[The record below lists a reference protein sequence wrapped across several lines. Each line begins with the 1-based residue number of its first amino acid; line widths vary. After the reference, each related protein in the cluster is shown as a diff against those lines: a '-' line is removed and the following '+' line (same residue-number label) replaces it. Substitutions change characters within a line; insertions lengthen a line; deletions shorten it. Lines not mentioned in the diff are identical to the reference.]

1 MKLQQRFASFLLC
14 LVIMITGLV
23 GYIPGYAT
31 ETLTNGNLSMA
42 NSQIES
48 ETLSDSTIVDSNIAA
63 NETAAVGSEK
73 ILLPDI
79 VKEDINASQFI
90 GRSPAKETNLNTFVF
105 KNQDG
110 TQTMKVYSHPV
121 KYIDEK
127 GKVQD
132 ISTDIKLNAN
142 GTFETKANSIKTTFS
157 KVLKDGITLK
167 HDMVNIRLVSDKL
180 SNAKLSEDNKI
191 VSYVYDDKTTLE
203 YSLTYTGFKEDII
216 VNEYTG
222 QTEYEFTLHTNGL
235 TLVKENGS
243 YFLKDSKNNI
253 KATIGDIII
262 FTADER
268 NNTFGDMTHETII
281 ANQEYVITIHVDSAY
296 LKDSKTKY
304 PIRIDPTIEI
314 NYDEDGAGAIE
325 DVTLNQNT
333 TYAGTSGSLY
343 VGRSTDGSLNRVL
356 MRFPNLSLTGIT
368 ASQITDANVEIRDIM
383 CQSDED
389 MVIECRPY
397 LSTAPSWS
405 ESQTVT
411 WNSVGSSFYGSII
424 DSHEVSYGQG
434 NATGSGSS
442 HRYRF
447 DITSLACNWA
457 AGTQSPAK
465 GIVFKATNTFENQTG
480 DNIQHWKKT
489 FASYNRSSNKPSLSM
504 SYIPGISINASESSV
519 VDGNSITL
527 TATTN
532 SNSPISWTSSHQG
545 IAIVDSNGVVS
556 GIKAGSAVIT
566 ASVTEN
572 GVTIS
577 DTCTVYVTIENG
589 VYYIK
594 NNNSSKYLQA
604 EDYGLDNMDMIL
616 QNDKYPTASSEQV
629 KLSQMWKIYYIGSGY
644 YTIRPMSK
652 LDMRWD
658 YADLELMLF
667 KQTDADILSNTDE
680 YTRWI
685 IENTSGYTIKNASC
699 ENVLQIENSSTSN
712 NAYAV
717 LDTAV
722 NNNNCK
728 WTLEKIDSVPS
739 GVVLYDKTT
748 KTPASGFTR
757 YISPEESL
765 GYFRLKLDAA
775 AYSPTSN
782 SQSVLT
788 WTSSNTNIA
797 TVDSE
802 GTVVGIAP
810 RTATITVAAYN
821 KSFSYTINVTP
832 IANGVYFLQNK
843 QSTYFADIKNQ
854 VMANGTVIHQWK
866 YHGGNTQKWIFTH
879 VGDGYYTILS
889 GNTEGIQAV
898 DQYYLGVKNDST
910 TVNDDIVLRYGS
922 LTDGMKW
929 KITVTDS
936 GAYRLTPKNG
946 ESYDYALATSSSS
959 ATNGARLM
967 QGEYWDNNSYCDEW
981 HIVYKLSYVHYYDS
995 TFVNDTTMIQNISE
1009 ANIFADMVFA
1019 QWFHVGI
1026 DMDGTATKYSTVIE
1040 NCPYGENNSCSDAC
1054 GLDCDASHHKNGLV
1068 ISNQIYYAPR
1078 EKNHIYVL
1086 WTNHD
1091 YETYCNEDSGV
1102 HKNESWIAV
1111 VYGSRPVIHFMTIKG
1126 SSTVKLACMALN
1138 LVHETAHVFGMP
1150 DVYNNAGHDKDKATH
1165 CVMEKFDSS
1174 NAYAFYQDV
1183 LNNRKEPFCSS
1194 CKASL
1199 SGYTENITIP
1209 GN

>member
-1 MKLQQRFASFLLC
+1 MKLQQRIASFLLC

-23 GYIPGYAT
+23 GHIPGYAT

-48 ETLSDSTIVDSNIAA
+48 ETLADSTIVDSNIAVGG
-63 NETAAVGSEK
+63 TAQVGSEK
-73 ILLPDI
+73 IQLPDI
-79 VKEDINASQFI
+79 VKEDINASQFT

-203 YSLTYTGFKEDII
+203 YSLTYTGFKEDIV

-268 NNTFGDMTHETII
+268 NNTFGDMTHETIT

-333 TYAGTSGSLY
+333 TYSGTSGSLY

-368 ASQITDANVEIRDIM
+368 ASQITAANVEIRDIM

-397 LSTAPSWS
+397 LSTALSWS

-480 DNIQHWKKT
+480 DNIQYWKKT

-519 VDGNSITL
+519 VEGNSITL

-545 IAIVDSNGVVS
+545 IAIVGSNGVVS
-556 GIKAGSAVIT
+556 GINAGSAVIT

-577 DTCTVYVTIENG
+577 DTCTVYVTIEDG
-589 VYYIK
+589 VYTIE
-594 NNNSSKYLQA
+594 NDMA
-604 EDYGLDNMDMIL
+604 DYALYTNTLSDYFPLTIDAI
-616 QNDKYPTASSEQV
+616 DETSEYNLL
-629 KLSQMWKIYYIGSGY
+629 KTMWKVEYLSHGMYS
-644 YTIRPMSK
+644 IRPMS
-652 LDMRWD
+652 
-658 YADLELMLF
+658 
-667 KQTDADILSNTDE
+667 ILSMGLGYDEEEYGVLIDIGSADTYEAVGEYARWSIVADGGLYKVLLDGNYNLTLQLDRAFTSCGTSIVLDVDDEMTPSGWNFIEVAEPPEGVVIYHTTYESASINDFRRVDENMVKSLSDLHILPVVYSPNTNSQDIVWTSDNSSLVPVNSLSGTITTYNLSGCAKITGTVTIGSSV
-680 YTRWI
+680 YTVVIR
-685 IENTSGYTIKNASC
+685 IEVSNLNQGRYF
-699 ENVLQIENSSTSN
+699 IENSEYKTFLQPSVISGNASETSITQ
-712 NAYAV
+712 YAWSGTSAQEWDITH
-717 LDTAV
+717 LGAGYYKICSAV
-722 NNNNCK
+722 TGLAL
-728 WTLEKIDSVPS
+728 TLPT
-739 GVVLYDKTT
+739 G
-748 KTPASGFTR
+748 
-757 YISPEESL
+757 
-765 GYFRLKLDAA
+765 AA
-775 AYSPTSN
+775 
-782 SQSVLT
+782 
-788 WTSSNTNIA
+788 
-797 TVDSE
+797 
-802 GTVVGIAP
+802 
-810 RTATITVAAYN
+810 ITG
-821 KSFSYTINVTP
+821 NVTL
-832 IANGVYFLQNK
+832 IQK
-843 QSTYFADIKNQ
+843 QYQGSDY
-854 VMANGTVIHQWK
+854 
-866 YHGGNTQKWIFTH
+866 QKWRI
-879 VGDGYYTILS
+879 
-889 GNTEGIQAV
+889 TE
-898 DQYYLGVKNDST
+898 
-910 TVNDDIVLRYGS
+910 
-922 LTDGMKW
+922 
-929 KITVTDS
+929 
-936 GAYRLTPKNG
+936 
-946 ESYDYALATSSSS
+946 
-959 ATNGARLM
+959 
-967 QGEYWDNNSYCDEW
+967 
-981 HIVYKLSYVHYYDS
+981 
-995 TFVNDTTMIQNISE
+995 
-1009 ANIFADMVFA
+1009 
-1019 QWFHVGI
+1019 
-1026 DMDGTATKYSTVIE
+1026 
-1040 NCPYGENNSCSDAC
+1040 
-1054 GLDCDASHHKNGLV
+1054 
-1068 ISNQIYYAPR
+1068 ISNHQ
-1078 EKNHIYVL
+1078 YV
-1086 WTNHD
+1086 
-1091 YETYCNEDSGV
+1091 
-1102 HKNESWIAV
+1102 
-1111 VYGSRPVIHFMTIKG
+1111 IK
-1126 SSTVKLACMALN
+1126 
-1138 LVHETAHVFGMP
+1138 
-1150 DVYNNAGHDKDKATH
+1150 
-1165 CVMEKFDSS
+1165 
-1174 NAYAFYQDV
+1174 
-1183 LNNRKEPFCSS
+1183 
-1194 CKASL
+1194 CKASEIASTDFVMASDSMQNNSAEGVNIQQREYTNDSVRSDEWNVAL
-1199 SGYTENITIP
+1199 FTYGLLTPGQSGYEEEATGLLNSININIKDCHTIGETAIGMSKEELFDILPRCNVFISMSHGSQSQEMQIKHNPDTYIEIDDIDSLENGSLCNVKLLVLMHCYLGADYANGDNIANAFAAKGVNVVISFPDKIRYFCELWIANLTDSIAQGNTIEDAILQADASLHRFDEDP
-1209 GN
+1209 NKEYSTDIRYIIGDINSIPCS

>member
-1 MKLQQRFASFLLC
+1 MKKQPLLFENIKKGVTSMKLQQRFASFLLC

-48 ETLSDSTIVDSNIAA
+48 ETLADSTIVDSNIAVGG
-63 NETAAVGSEK
+63 TAQVGSEK

-79 VKEDINASQFI
+79 VKEEINASQFI

-127 GKVQD
+127 GRIQD
-132 ISTDIKLNAN
+132 ISTDIKVNKD

-203 YSLTYTGFKEDII
+203 YSLTYTGFKEDIV

-268 NNTFGDMTHETII
+268 NNTFGDMTHETIT

-434 NATGSGSS
+434 NATNSGSS

-519 VDGNSITL
+519 VEGNSITL

-577 DTCTVYVTIENG
+577 DTCTVYVTIEDG
-589 VYYIK
+589 VYFFHNKQSTKFMYVKDYSID
-594 NNNSSKYLQA
+594 NFASVHQYSSLYSADEKTYLHQ
-604 EDYGLDNMDMIL
+604 L
-616 QNDKYPTASSEQV
+616 
-629 KLSQMWKIYYIGSGY
+629 WKICYIGQGY
-644 YTIRPMSK
+644 YSIRPMHK
-652 LDMRWD
+652 LDMGLECLGTYVDIFEMGTSDNLEDIPDEMRW
-658 YADLELMLF
+658 
-667 KQTDADILSNTDE
+667 T
-680 YTRWI
+680 
-685 IENTSGYTIKNASC
+685 IEEEIGYIIKNAAFGDY
-699 ENVLQIENSSTSN
+699 VLQTQNSSTALDAEIVLAADTGRDGCIWGLVKYTSN
-712 NAYAV
+712 
-717 LDTAV
+717 
-722 NNNNCK
+722 
-728 WTLEKIDSVPS
+728 IS
-739 GVVLYDKTT
+739 GVILYDLENQQ
-748 KTPASGFTR
+748 PASNFTR
-757 YISPEESL
+757 YVAPGECL
-765 GYFRLKLDAA
+765 ANFRLKFAA
-775 AYSPTSN
+775 SAYSSNSN
-782 SQSVLT
+782 SQS
-788 WTSSNTNIA
+788 
-797 TVDSE
+797 E
-802 GTVVGIAP
+802 
-810 RTATITVAAYN
+810 
-821 KSFSYTINVTP
+821 
-832 IANGVYFLQNK
+832 
-843 QSTYFADIKNQ
+843 
-854 VMANGTVIHQWK
+854 
-866 YHGGNTQKWIFTH
+866 
-879 VGDGYYTILS
+879 LS
-889 GNTEGIQAV
+889 
-898 DQYYLGVKNDST
+898 
-910 TVNDDIVLRYGS
+910 
-922 LTDGMKW
+922 W
-929 KITVTDS
+929 
-936 GAYRLTPKNG
+936 
-946 ESYDYALATSSSS
+946 SSSI
-959 ATNGARLM
+959 L
-967 QGEYWDNNSYCDEW
+967 
-981 HIVYKLSYVHYYDS
+981 I
-995 TFVNDTTMIQNISE
+995 
-1009 ANIFADMVFA
+1009 
-1019 QWFHVGI
+1019 
-1026 DMDGTATKYSTVIE
+1026 
-1040 NCPYGENNSCSDAC
+1040 
-1054 GLDCDASHHKNGLV
+1054 
-1068 ISNQIYYAPR
+1068 
-1078 EKNHIYVL
+1078 
-1086 WTNHD
+1086 
-1091 YETYCNEDSGV
+1091 
-1102 HKNESWIAV
+1102 
-1111 VYGSRPVIHFMTIKG
+1111 
-1126 SSTVKLACMALN
+1126 
-1138 LVHETAHVFGMP
+1138 
-1150 DVYNNAGHDKDKATH
+1150 
-1165 CVMEKFDSS
+1165 
-1174 NAYAFYQDV
+1174 
-1183 LNNRKEPFCSS
+1183 
-1194 CKASL
+1194 
-1199 SGYTENITIP
+1199 
-1209 GN
+1209 